1 MNYAVDERAVSVP
14 LISLEY
20 MCIPPSLTGQALRVP
35 SYQLIRIVGG
45 EGLLVIDERRFDI
58 IPGRIFLVTP
68 WQVLEYSKVD
78 AIEVVHTEFSADMLS
93 KLYGDILIERIK
105 MYSPEHAVQYVDI
118 RESNHEKVDTLQ
130 ALLKQELIDDSSHQS
145 TKRAIFCA
153 YLCVIS
159 EMVGGGKPRNQDAF
173 RVETLMALISDNY
186 AVDHSVE
193 FYADKMNL
201 SCKQLNRIAKDNTGY
216 TVSQLIQNHLILEAK
231 RRIISGSYGVK
242 SIAITLGFTD
252 PSYFS
257 RFFRRHVGKSP
268 REYRSQALGKK
279 I

>member
-1 MNYAVDERAVSVP
+1 MDVSSV
-14 LISLEY
+14 E
-20 MCIPPSLTGQALRVP
+20 A
-35 SYQLIRIVGG
+35 
-45 EGLLVIDERRFDI
+45 
-58 IPGRIFLVTP
+58 
-68 WQVLEYSKVD
+68 
-78 AIEVVHTEFSADMLS
+78 VHTEFSADMLS

-118 RESNHEKVDTLQ
+118 TQGKGDKVDTLQ
-130 ALLKQELIDDSSHQS
+130 ALLMQELADEASHQS
-145 TKRAIFCA
+145 TQRAMFCA

-173 RVETLMALISDNY
+173 RVESLMGLISDNY

-193 FYADKMNL
+193 FYAEKMNL

-231 RRIISGSYGVK
+231 RRIMAGDHGVK
-242 SIAITLGFTD
+242 SIAISLGFGD

-257 RFFRRHVGKSP
+257 RFFRRHVGVSP
-268 REYRSQALGKK
+268 REYRSQALGKRS
-279 I
+279 